1 MSLQVNKAIV
11 ERVYLEMFNE
21 GNLEVASELFTRDHV
36 VHIPPLP
43 RDGVGLD
50 AMKYLVGL
58 FRRIS
63 PDIHVAVE
71 DWIAEGDKVVTSWTA
86 RGTVAAEM
94 RGEDSDDN
102 EVRASGV
109 FIDRIVDGQIGET
122 WWRFE
127 ARLHEEAQQSIREEN
142 RVFLLQGKPLEVDVT
157 ICIPICHVLRGCRRC

>member
-1 MSLQVNKAIV
+1 MGTEDNKAIV

-36 VHIPPLP
+36 VHIPSLP
-43 RDGVGLD
+43 RDEVGLD
-50 AMKYLVGL
+50 ATKYLVGL

-71 DWIAEGDKVVTSWTA
+71 DWVAEGDKVVTSWTA
-86 RGTVAAEM
+86 RGTVAEDL
-94 RGEDSDDN
+94 RGEDPDD

-109 FIDRIVDGQIGET
+109 FIDRIVDGQIGES

-127 ARLHEEAQQSIREEN
+127 ARLHEESQQSIREEN
-142 RVFLLQGKPLEVDVT
+142 REFLLGGKPGELDEEV
-157 ICIPICHVLRGCRRC
+157 CASICHVLRGCYRC

>member
-1 MSLQVNKAIV
+1 
-11 ERVYLEMFNE
+11 
-21 GNLEVASELFTRDHV
+21 
-36 VHIPPLP
+36 
-43 RDGVGLD
+43 
-50 AMKYLVGL
+50 MKYLVGL

-142 RVFLLQGKPLEVDVT
+142 REFLLQGKPLEVDVT